1 MLLLYNILYL
11 SALLDCT
18 RPQGLMQEGGQP
30 TEVYKGVPNSGFF
43 LKLNFKNNDGISLIR
58 AYFFL
63 YAMLFESSLKEM
75 SKG

>member
-1 MLLLYNILYL
+1 
-11 SALLDCT
+11 
-18 RPQGLMQEGGQP
+18 MQQGGQR
-30 TEVYKGVPNSGFF
+30 TEVSKGVPNSGFF